1 MKTVCLRSSPPNGRI
16 LLSDGRR
23 LSFQESGSADGHPV
37 FYFHGFP
44 GSRLETGFADP
55 AAKRHSLR
63 IIGVDRPGFGLSD
76 FQPGRRL
83 IDWPHDVTQL
93 ADALNIK
100 RFAVLGVSGGGPY
113 AAVCAFKIPSRLTV
127 AGIGGGLGPIDV
139 QKSMD
144 RMTPVNRF
152 GLYLSQKAPGL
163 LRVIFPMVGFG
174 LRWFPDRI
182 LDYMAIGAGKPDR
195 IVLTNPRI
203 RQLMCDTFRESVRS
217 GYSGPVTDL
226 IIYGRPWGF
235 SLEEIPIPV
244 YLWHGESDRIV
255 PAGMGRYLARSIPEC
270 RPTFYAG
277 EGHFSL
283 VANRMEE
290 ILGVIEGLIRNSG

>member
-37 FYFHGFP
+37 LYFHGFP
-44 GSRLETGFADP
+44 GSRLEAGFADP

-127 AGIGGGLGPIDV
+127 AGIGGRIG
-139 QKSMD
+139 SD
-144 RMTPVNRF
+144 RCSKIHGSNDAGQSIRLISFSKGSRAVTRDFSDGWVRPSLVPRSNF
-152 GLYLSQKAPGL
+152 GLHG
-163 LRVIFPMVGFG
+163 
-174 LRWFPDRI
+174 DR
-182 LDYMAIGAGKPDR
+182 
-195 IVLTNPRI
+195 
-203 RQLMCDTFRESVRS
+203 
-217 GYSGPVTDL
+217 
-226 IIYGRPWGF
+226 GRKTR
-235 SLEEIPIPV
+235 
-244 YLWHGESDRIV
+244 SDRADESPDPSADV
-255 PAGMGRYLARSIPEC
+255 
-270 RPTFYAG
+270 
-277 EGHFSL
+277 
-283 VANRMEE
+283 
-290 ILGVIEGLIRNSG
+290 